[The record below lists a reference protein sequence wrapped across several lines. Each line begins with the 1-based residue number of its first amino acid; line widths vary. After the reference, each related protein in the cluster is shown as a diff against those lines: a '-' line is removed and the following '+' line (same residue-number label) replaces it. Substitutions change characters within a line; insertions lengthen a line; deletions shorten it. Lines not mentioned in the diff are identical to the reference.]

1 MLEIIPAIDLR
12 GGQAVRLKQGD
23 FAREEK
29 VADDPVAVARE
40 FAAQGAKRIHVVDL
54 DGAKTGT
61 PQNTETISAIIRA
74 SGLPVQVGGGVR
86 SVESAER
93 LFEIGANRLIVGT
106 SAARNPEL
114 IATML
119 ERFGE
124 RLIVGADALNG
135 MIAVHGWQETTGET
149 AADFGRRMVS
159 LGARRLLFTDVG
171 RDGLLQGVN
180 VEATRDLAL
189 AVGVPVIASGGV
201 SGPDDISRLAAVQ
214 QDGVESVII
223 GKALYAG
230 RLTLA
235 DALRLV
241 AG

>member
-40 FAAQGAKRIHVVDL
+40 FTAQGARRIHVVDL

-61 PQNTETISAIIRA
+61 PQNTETITAIIRA
-74 SGLPVQVGGGVR
+74 SGLPVQVGGGIR

-93 LFEIGANRLIVGT
+93 LFEIGADRLIVGT

-114 IATML
+114 IAAML
-119 ERFGE
+119 ERFGD

-149 AADFGRRMVS
+149 VADFGRRMVS

-180 VEATRDLAL
+180 VEATRDLAR

-201 SGPDDISRLAAVQ
+201 SGPEDISRLVGVQ

-230 RLTLA
+230 RLTLT
-235 DALRLV
+235 DALRLAAV
-241 AG
+241 